1 MRNQARMIKSSD
13 GNKLAVVNPNAA
25 GIDIADAEMQS
36 VCAWRSGR
44 WQQSL
49 IRKFYQRFE

>member
-36 VCAWRSGR
+36 VCA
-44 WQQSL
+44 
-49 IRKFYQRFE
+49 